1 MDLEVIDRRSLIGK
15 KLRGATYTVSAID
28 VSDFLGVVPEP
39 EYAAATSAYV
49 TSLKQSGTPAP
60 PSFAPFVAV
69 LGLLKTFDWQD
80 DFLFNYQTGTA
91 MFGEQKIEFHAPLI
105 VEESVVINASVTDVY
120 EKCGKRR
127 FDVIEV
133 SFVIESESERSPIMS
148 GQQSY
153 ILFK

>member
-1 MDLEVIDRRSLIGK
+1 
-15 KLRGATYTVSAID
+15 
-28 VSDFLGVVPEP
+28 
-39 EYAAATSAYV
+39 
-49 TSLKQSGTPAP
+49 
-60 PSFAPFVAV
+60 
-69 LGLLKTFDWQD
+69 
-80 DFLFNYQTGTA
+80 